1 MIRALK
7 KELREMADP
16 DRAKLSDRYFKT
28 GPGGYAEGDR
38 FLGLTMPNQRYL
50 IKKYWQNISMAET
63 QELLQGKFHEERM
76 LALLI
81 MVAKFEKGD
90 EALKKE
96 IFELYLANTRS
107 INNWDLV
114 DVTAPKIVGAYLEG
128 KDCGILFKLAK
139 SKNLWERRI
148 AILATLR
155 FIANGRPELSLE
167 IAELLVNDKE
177 DLIHKALGWMLRE
190 IGKRCDQEA
199 EEQFLRK
206 HCKTMPR
213 TMLRYAIEKFDDKK
227 RACYMK
233 K

>member
-1 MIRALK
+1 
-7 KELREMADP
+7 MADP